1 MVEILALVDS
11 LGEGA
16 AVPSERELAAR
27 LGMARETVRQA
38 LRELLVEGRIRR
50 CHGRATVVAGPKIV
64 QPLSIESYTE
74 GVRKQGREH
83 GRTLVGLDTEPADAA
98 SVGAC
103 PAPLASRWAIAL
115 GVFDVQ

>member
-1 MVEILALVDS
+1 MALWVGCGAGCTAG
-11 LGEGA
+11 LGDIGVVIPHRVGA
-16 AVPSERELAAR
+16 
-27 LGMARETVRQA
+27 TVGVCYRP
-38 LRELLVEGRIRR
+38 
-50 CHGRATVVAGPKIV
+50 CRATVVAGPKIV